1 MFSSL
6 LLPQMPSEH
15 TADIKKPE
23 LIKGIKK
30 MKKFLYLFFTL
41 VFLFALLFGPFHS
54 VSFSQYAEHSARLKL
69 AKNRFL
75 TPDETLKRL
84 NQLTKKDKK
93 LSVLKNV
100 LENNGFHPQKEAK
113 NLLGTEDIFL
123 NKNREKVIIEVYLQD
138 YLKPGSEDTA
148 ALAWVSVSVG
158 KNPVVY
164 PFYLIAPKGNFE
176 KGIEYSVD
184 DDFEL
189 YKENRWQSCIKEY
202 FKQKCI
208 ASNICILYTRSQSWA
223 PYLLNIAY
231 TCRHCFAL
239 SSAFCIGFIQ

>member
-1 MFSSL
+1 
-6 LLPQMPSEH
+6 
-15 TADIKKPE
+15 
-23 LIKGIKK
+23 
-30 MKKFLYLFFTL
+30 MKKFPYPFFTL
-41 VFLFALLFGPFHS
+41 IVLFSLLFGPFLS

-69 AKNRFL
+69 VKNRL
-75 TPDETLKRL
+75 LKPDETLKKL
-84 NQLTKKDKK
+84 NKLIKNDKK
-93 LSVLKNV
+93 LAALKNI
-100 LENNGFHPQKEAK
+100 LENQGFQPQKEVK

-123 NKNREKVIIEVYLQD
+123 NKNKEKVTIKIYLQD

-158 KNPVVY
+158 KTPVVY
-164 PFYLIAPKGNFE
+164 PFYLVAPKGNFK

-184 DDFEL
+184 DNFEL
-189 YKENRWQSCIKEY
+189 YKENRWLSCIKEY

-223 PYLLNIAY
+223 PYLLNVVY

-239 SSAFCIGFIQ
+239 SSAFCIGLIQ